1 MRPVAR
7 ETPTTNEPEKA
18 KLGSQTAIS
27 IPVIC
32 LLFFLPAGTVAYW
45 QAWVL
50 LAIMFA
56 LGVITSAYLWRRD
69 PSLLDRRMR
78 IAEKEPA
85 QKLIVSLLYS
95 LLASIVVLSALDHRM
110 QWSRD
115 VPALVVLGDVLV
127 IAGSYLYFIV
137 FRENSFAGA
146 TIRVSDDQRVIS
158 TGPYAM
164 ARHPLYDGLL
174 LTCIGIPL
182 GLGSYWALLFV
193 IPIFALVVLRLTNEE
208 ALLVRDLPGY
218 AEYRAKVRWRLIPR
232 VY

>member
-1 MRPVAR
+1 MSLKKRAW
-7 ETPTTNEPEKA
+7 
-18 KLGSQTAIS
+18 LQTAVS

-32 LLFFLPAGTVAYW
+32 LLFFLPAGTFAYW

-56 LGVITSAYLWRRD
+56 VGGVTSAYFWRRD
-69 PSLLDRRMR
+69 PSLLERRMR

-85 QKLIVSLLYS
+85 QKVIVTLYYS
-95 LLASIVVLSALDHRM
+95 LLACIVVLSALDHRM

-115 VPALVVLGDVLV
+115 VPALVALGDILV

-158 TGPYAM
+158 TGPYAIV
-164 ARHPLYDGLL
+164 RHPLYDGLL
-174 LTCIGIPL
+174 LMCVGIPL
-182 GLGSYWALLFV
+182 GLGSYWALSLV

-208 ALLVRDLPGY
+208 AVLVRHLSGYDERTLLSRHSPDLPG
-218 AEYRAKVRWRLIPR
+218 EPTRRQVE
-232 VY
+232 